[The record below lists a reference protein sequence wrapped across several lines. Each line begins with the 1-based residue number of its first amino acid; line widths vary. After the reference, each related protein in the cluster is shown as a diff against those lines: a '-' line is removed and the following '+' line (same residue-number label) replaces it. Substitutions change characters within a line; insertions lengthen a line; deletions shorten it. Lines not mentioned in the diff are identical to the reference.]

1 MNNKATVLLSMNEQV
16 SQSDDDDEKDAVA
29 LLRDDLPKKKRHSLA
44 EKASS
49 HLPGFIR
56 CYGN

>member
-1 MNNKATVLLSMNEQV
+1 MNNKATVLSMNEQEV
-16 SQSDDDDEKDAVA
+16 SDDDDEKDAVA
-29 LLRDDLPKKKRHSLA
+29 LRDDLPKKKRHSLA